1 MAGRKC
7 NQHAQ
12 EILARLAEE
21 IGSGKYEDAKK
32 LAAYACV
39 IIEGLRPFVM
49 WQGERSPIAAIELED
64 LVFASVIARRA
75 DLDALK
81 NPSKETIDMAAKTSE
96 RRRKAAVNM
105 QCKPKSN
112 KTAVR
117 SLGLASQMRPLLKQ
131 AEGAVEEAL
140 VDVPFQPLDPP
151 SFD

>member
-7 NQHAQ
+7 NRHAQ
-12 EILARLAEE
+12 AILARLADDIELN
-21 IGSGKYEDAKK
+21 GNEDAKK
-32 LAAYACV
+32 LADYAREV
-39 IIEGLRPFVM
+39 IEGLRPFVM

-96 RRRKAAVNM
+96 RRRKAASNM
-105 QCKPKSN
+105 QGKPKPN
-112 KTAVR
+112 KTALR
-117 SLGLASQMRPLLKQ
+117 PLGLASQMRPLIKE
-131 AEGAVEEAL
+131 AEGILEEAL
-140 VDVPFQPLDPP
+140 EDVPSKPLVVP

>member
-7 NQHAQ
+7 NRHAQ
-12 EILARLAEE
+12 AILARLADDIELN
-21 IGSGKYEDAKK
+21 GNEDAKK
-32 LAAYACV
+32 LADYAREV
-39 IIEGLRPFVM
+39 IEGLRPFVM

-96 RRRKAAVNM
+96 RRRKAASNM
-105 QCKPKSN
+105 QCKPKPN
-112 KTAVR
+112 KTALR
-117 SLGLASQMRPLLKQ
+117 PLGLASQMRPLIKE
-131 AEGAVEEAL
+131 AEGILEEAL
-140 VDVPFQPLDPP
+140 EDVPSKPLVVP